1 MFDTQAL
8 NKLVAFKSQNNVVS
22 LYLNLDPK
30 DGNLDLHK
38 LHLRK
43 LLEEIKSKP
52 DQESISDFFASKRDW
67 NGRSLVLFSCAADQ
81 FFEAFTLQIPV
92 RDLIW
97 TDKAPYLKPLIDLVD
112 SFGHYG
118 VVLVNKQ
125 SVRLLVF
132 HLGELSAGTELA
144 GEQIKHVKHGGAS
157 SMPGRRSE
165 GAGRTHYE
173 DELEE
178 RNMRS
183 FVDSAIQFFE
193 KMNIKRI
200 LLGGTSENVSSFQ
213 SLLPK
218 HWQSMIYDTF
228 SFTKTDREIDI
239 LTKALEI
246 GERVERQRENELV
259 ETLLTAAAKGKE
271 GVVNLNETLGAVH
284 AGQVQTLFVDRDF
297 HAPAYQC
304 ENCGFLSA
312 RKSHNQCPYCGH
324 VVTQIPDV
332 IDMAVRQVM
341 QEGGGVEIVT
351 DNPAMHEIGIGAL
364 LRY

>member
-1 MFDTQAL
+1 MFNTEAL
-8 NKLVAFKSQNNVVS
+8 NKLLEFKSQHDVVS

-43 LLEEIKSKP
+43 LIEEIKSKP
-52 DQESISDFFASKRDW
+52 DKEIILDFFASKRDW
-67 NGRSLVLFSCAADQ
+67 NGRSLVLFSCSADH

-92 RDLIW
+92 HDLVW
-97 TDKAPYLKPLIDLVD
+97 TDKSPYIKPLIDLVD

-125 SVRLLVF
+125 SVRLLLF

-157 SMPGRRSE
+157 SMPGRRSD

-193 KMNIKRI
+193 KMKIKRI
-200 LLGGTSENVSSFQ
+200 LLGGTSENVSAFQ
-213 SLLPK
+213 NLLPR
-218 HWQSMIYDTF
+218 HWQNMIYDTF

-259 ETLLTAAAKGKE
+259 EALLTAAAKGKE

-284 AGQVQTLFVDRDF
+284 AGQVQTLLVDRDF

-312 RKSHNQCPYCGH
+312 RKIHNNCPYCGH

-332 IDMAVRQVM
+332 INMAVRQVM
-341 QEGGGVEIVT
+341 QEGGGVEIVA
-351 DNPAMHEIGIGAL
+351 DNPTMHEIGIGAL